1 MKEFLKGIM
10 FWLIAVVMVV
20 AAGAIVNVLAGIIT
34 MEMIMTV
41 VYIMLGVCILYIF
54 KG

>member
-10 FWLIAVVMVV
+10 FWIIEVGMIV